1 MLEQLKKYLKLKAEA
16 MSKMQKGDVEGY
28 LGTLR
33 ELYEIRS
40 ILPKHAP
47 VPTR

>member
-16 MSKMQKGDVEGY
+16 MKKMQTGDLEGY

-33 ELYEIRS
+33 EIYELRT